1 MLVPWAPAIA
11 LAVLVG
17 VGLAA
22 PAWAA
27 GDDSFG
33 LDERLQG
40 LGFDDAYTLPDALRA
55 GDQAAVGMGV

>member
-1 MLVPWAPAIA
+1 MLVSLA
-11 LAVLVG
+11 LAAASAVLVG
-17 VGLAA
+17 PGLAA

-40 LGFDDAYTLPDALRA
+40 LGFDDAYTLPEALR
-55 GDQAAVGMGV
+55 GG